1 MVNYSAN
8 TIHFPICAV
17 DNIFNWLIVTLAAI
31 IRIILIVMD
40 VKTAVVYVIFICQ
53 G

>member
-8 TIHFPICAV
+8 TIHFPIYAV
-17 DNIFNWLIVTLAAI
+17 ENIFNWLIVILAAI
-31 IRIILIVMD
+31 IRIILIIMD
-40 VKTAVVYVIFICQ
+40 VKTTVVYIIFICQ